1 MTADPSVE
9 FLDIEL
15 LAAHATREE
24 LEGFDPTPDHARACR
39 AGSVGGTHLAS
50 CVYCQA
56 RLFAGDGTTLR
67 DRIVGELLGPAL
79 QRAARAAAGAVIW
92 DEDPGSSTLAE
103 PLTARRGDGGQLEA
117 AGLDVLMRR
126 SEVSYGAR
134 MSAPPGAAPEAAWD
148 VPLGADTVR
157 VTLRAGDRPD
167 TWAVGF
173 ELLGGNT
180 DDWWLEVGRPGGL
193 PEWTGRPDEVP
204 FGGLPLAAGRWELRV
219 TAGSPPRVI
228 PIELGAGDGG

>member
-9 FLDIEL
+9 FLDVEL

-39 AGSVGGTHLAS
+39 AGSVGGTHLAG

-56 RLFAGDGTTLR
+56 RLFAGDGKTLR
-67 DRIVGELLGPAL
+67 DRLVGELLGPAL

-92 DEDPGSSTLAE
+92 DEDPGLSTLAE
-103 PLTARRGDGGQLEA
+103 PLSARLGDGGRVEAGGLE
-117 AGLDVLMRR
+117 VLLRR

-134 MSAPPGAAPEAAWD
+134 MSAPPGAVPEAAWD

-157 VTLRAGDRPD
+157 ITLRAGEQPE

-173 ELLGGNT
+173 EPLGGNP

-193 PEWTGRPDEVP
+193 PGWTGRPDEVP
-204 FGGLPLAAGRWELRV
+204 FTGLPLATGRWELRV
-219 TAGSPPRVI
+219 TAGGPVRVI
-228 PIELGAGDGG
+228 PIVLGPGEG